1 MSFPARWTTR
11 RVYQIGVRPRW
22 MWRMRATPS
31 PSFVNYG
38 ANFAPAAFGPL
49 MVDQLDPD
57 IGWRDVEWLRG
68 LWRGPLILKGLLHPE
83 EARRACGAGVD
94 AVIVSNHGGRQLD
107 GAIPSIAA
115 LPGIVDAV
123 EGAIPVL
130 VDGGFRRGVDVLKAI
145 ALGARA
151 VLLGRPHLWGVA
163 VAGEEGVLHVLE
175 MFRRE
180 IDRAMA
186 LGGWDDLGR
195 LNRDVLR
202 FNP

>member
-1 MSFPARWTTR
+1 
-11 RVYQIGVRPRW
+11 
-22 MWRMRATPS
+22 
-31 PSFVNYG
+31 
-38 ANFAPAAFGPL
+38 
-49 MVDQLDPD
+49 MVEQLDPD

-83 EARRACGAGVD
+83 EARRARETGVD
-94 AVIVSNHGGRQLD
+94 AVVVSNHGGRQLD
-107 GAIPSIAA
+107 GAIPAIAA
-115 LPGIVDAV
+115 LPGVVEAVDG
-123 EGAIPVL
+123 EIPVL

-163 VAGEEGVLHVLE
+163 VAGEVGVEWVLD

-186 LGGWDDLGR
+186 LGGWDDLGK
-195 LNRDVLR
+195 LR
-202 FNP
+202 QDGSAIGLAGREKRRQIDTSVKPGGSDGQGSNQG